1 MWLVTVNMIACRLRS
16 PDLCYAGTSDFRAR
30 DGAVH
35 RRVEMISAG
44 ETEGALRHVLEAELQ
59 RYHQESFGWALTCC
73 RWVATEAEEVLQ
85 ETYLKVLD
93 GRARFDG
100 RSHFKTWLFAVL
112 RRTAAERRR
121 KVHLWRVVPW
131 SWWGSGP
138 GAISVDPGV
147 EMARSEAS
155 AQLLAALAT
164 LPERQQQ
171 MLHLVFYQ
179 ELSIQAAA
187 TVLGVQVGTARVHY
201 ERGKQRLRTLLQQ
214 GD

>member
-1 MWLVTVNMIACRLRS
+1 MIACRPRS
-16 PDLCYAGTSDFRAR
+16 PDLCHAGTSDFRAR

-44 ETEGALRHVLEAELQ
+44 ETEGALRHVLEAGLQ

-121 KVHLWRVVPW
+121 KVHLWRVVPG
-131 SWWGSGP
+131 SWWRSGP

-147 EMARSEAS
+147 EMAR
-155 AQLLAALAT
+155 QRAT
-164 LPERQQQ
+164 STGRTSHHPSRHTRRG
-171 MLHLVFYQ
+171 MRGSGVPSSRFCATFTGPMTS
-179 ELSIQAAA
+179 LS
-187 TVLGVQVGTARVHY
+187 LSSRMSSTA
-201 ERGKQRLRTLLQQ
+201 
-214 GD
+214 